1 MQSMEGKFNTEEDA
15 IARAVI
21 GAAIEVH
28 RLLGPGLLEGV
39 YEQAL
44 CHELTL
50 RRMPFQR
57 QQRVPISYKGVKLD
71 ADLRFDVLVAGQIL
85 VEIKAKEMLSP
96 TDKPQL
102 LTYLRL
108 LDLRLG
114 LLINFHVPY
123 LKNGI
128 HRIVNRMPETGFPRD
143 IPDL

>member
-1 MQSMEGKFNTEEDA
+1 MEGRFNTIEDVV
-15 IARAVI
+15 ARAVI

-28 RLLGPGLLEGV
+28 RCLGPGLLECV

-44 CHELTL
+44 CHELAL
-50 RRMPFQR
+50 RKMPFQR
-57 QQRVPISYKGVKLD
+57 QQRVPVIYKGVKLD
-71 ADLRFDVLVAGQIL
+71 ADLRFDVLVDGQIL
-85 VEIKAKEMLSP
+85 VEIKAKEILSP

-114 LLINFHVPY
+114 LLINFHGPY

-128 HRIVNRMPETGFPRD
+128 HRIVNRLPEVPSPRD
-143 IPDL
+143 IPGL